1 MSVNT
6 PPKKKEAGTE
16 KETSRELDSRKPG
29 TLGFLGDVHLT
40 ITVEL
45 GRSELNVEKILK
57 LDKGSVIEV
66 EKLSEE
72 PLDIRMN
79 GKLAARGEAVIVNE
93 KFGIRV
99 TQVLAPIG
107 DEVL

>member
-1 MSVNT
+1 MSNVGN
-6 PPKKKEAGTE
+6 KRKEPTIE
-16 KETSRELDSRKPG
+16 KESPRDPESRKPG
-29 TLGFLGDVHLT
+29 TLGFLHDVHLT

-45 GRSELNVEKILK
+45 GRSELTIEKILK

-99 TQVLAPIG
+99 TQILAPIG
-107 DEVL
+107 EDVL